1 TDGGG
6 SIRIPASFTGIFGF
20 KPSFGRVPAYPA
32 SPFGT
37 LAHLGPMTRTVA
49 DAALMLT
56 VISQPDA
63 RDWYALPPA
72 AIDYRDRVEDGLD
85 GLRIA
90 VTPRLADARV
100 EPHVAEVVAAA
111 VKSFADLGV
120 TVEEVDPGLTDS
132 STAFGT
138 HWCVGAATLLRQFGA
153 EQRRLMDPGLL
164 EIAALGEQIT
174 LPAYVDAVKQR
185 EAMGLKMNLFHQRWD
200 VLLRPP
206 MPLAA
211 FEAGMEKPLTAGGER
226 WVDWTPFTYPFN
238 LTRQPAASV
247 PCGFTPD
254 GLPVGLQIVGPLHGD
269 ALVLRA
275 ARAFE

>member
-1 TDGGG
+1 MTPGGSSGGAAVAAATGMGALHIGTDGGG

-72 AIDYRDRVEDGLD
+72 AIDYRDGLEDGLD

-90 VTPRLADARV
+90 FTPRLADARV

-138 HWCVGAATLLRQFGA
+138 HWC
-153 EQRRLMDPGLL
+153 
-164 EIAALGEQIT
+164 
-174 LPAYVDAVKQR
+174 
-185 EAMGLKMNLFHQRWD
+185 
-200 VLLRPP
+200 
-206 MPLAA
+206 
-211 FEAGMEKPLTAGGER
+211 
-226 WVDWTPFTYPFN
+226 
-238 LTRQPAASV
+238 
-247 PCGFTPD
+247 
-254 GLPVGLQIVGPLHGD
+254 
-269 ALVLRA
+269 
-275 ARAFE
+275 